1 MTQAQTVPTVL
12 IDGTDYEI
20 EKLSPAARTLIS
32 FYQTWSNELAVAR
45 LEVAKLEAALRQLST
60 EIISTVKSDGNN
72 TAASPE

>member
-1 MTQAQTVPTVL
+1 MTQEQKVPTVM

-20 EKLSPAARTLIS
+20 DKLTPAARTLIS

-60 EIISTVKSDGNN
+60 EIISTVKSEGDAT
-72 TAASPE
+72 TAAE

>member
-1 MTQAQTVPTVL
+1 MTQEQKVPTVM

-20 EKLSPAARTLIS
+20 DKLTPAARTLIS

-60 EIISTVKSDGNN
+60 EITTVKSEGDAT
-72 TAASPE
+72 TAAE